1 MKKFVIAFAALLTLI
16 STTAF
21 AGGGGKKSKGG
32 DNPAAATFQKTFQGA
47 SDVKWAEDKETINAS
62 FILSNSHVIAYFN
75 YDGELLGTARN
86 VLFDQLPLAVIR
98 EVNDRYGSAPVYDIT
113 EYTCA
118 GETFYHMVVETPT
131 KQVKVKVSAL
141 GEISVLGKTKR

>member
-1 MKKFVIAFAALLTLI
+1 MKKFIIAFAGSFILV
-16 STTAF
+16 STAAF

-32 DNPAAATFQKTFQGA
+32 DNPAEATFQKTFQGA

-62 FILSNSHVIAYFN
+62 FTLSNSRVIAYFN
-75 YDGELLGTARN
+75 YEGELLGTARS

-131 KQVKVKVSAL
+131 KQVKVKVTSL
-141 GEISVLGKTKR
+141 GDISVLGKTKR

>member
-1 MKKFVIAFAALLTLI
+1 MKKFIIAFASLFLLI

-21 AGGGGKKSKGG
+21 AGKGKKSKGG
-32 DNPAAATFQKTFQGA
+32 DNPAEATFQKTFQGA
-47 SDVKWAEDKETINAS
+47 SDVRWAEDKETISAS
-62 FILSNSHVIAYFN
+62 FILSNSRVIAYFN
-75 YDGELLGTARN
+75 YEGELLGTARN

-98 EVNDRYGSAPVYDIT
+98 EINDRYGSAPVYDIT

-131 KQVKVKVSAL
+131 KQLKVKVSSL
-141 GEISVLGKTKR
+141 GDILIL